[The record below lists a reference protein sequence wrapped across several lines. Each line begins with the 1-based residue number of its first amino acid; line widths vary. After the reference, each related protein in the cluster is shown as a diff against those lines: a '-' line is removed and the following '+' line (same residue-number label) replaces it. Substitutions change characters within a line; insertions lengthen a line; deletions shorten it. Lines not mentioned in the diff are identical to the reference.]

1 MDDKHWHLK
10 GCGLFDQLPIE
21 EIALLESRSRIQTF
35 PRKGLVYL
43 PSDRSDAVLLVI
55 SGRIRLYSVTPDGKE
70 SVLTLIDPGEL
81 FGELVL
87 FGQTRREEFAE
98 AMESSVVV
106 MIPGEEIRRLME
118 VRPSLTIKLSR
129 LMGLRRLWIER
140 RLRSLLFRS
149 NRDRLISLLLEL
161 AVKYGA
167 PRSTGLWLSIRLS
180 HQEMASMIGSTRE
193 SVTLLLG
200 ELQYERLLEVRRR
213 QIFLTDLKRLAASLD
228 DIPPEVQQLVTAQ
241 SGP

>member
-21 EIALLESRSRIQTF
+21 EIALLESRSRIQAF

-106 MIPGEEIRRLME
+106 LIPGEEIRRLME

-241 SGP
+241 SGT

>member
-21 EIALLESRSRIQTF
+21 EIAMLESRSRIQTF

-129 LMGLRRLWIER
+129 LMGLRRVWIER

-213 QIFLTDLKRLAASLD
+213 QIFLTDLKRLASCLD

-241 SGP
+241 SGA

>member
-21 EIALLESRSRIQTF
+21 EIALLESRSRVQTF
-35 PRKGLVYL
+35 PRKGMVYL

-129 LMGLRRLWIER
+129 LMGLRRLWVER

-241 SGP
+241 SGT

>member
-10 GCGLFDQLPIE
+10 GCGLFDQLPID

-241 SGP
+241 SGA